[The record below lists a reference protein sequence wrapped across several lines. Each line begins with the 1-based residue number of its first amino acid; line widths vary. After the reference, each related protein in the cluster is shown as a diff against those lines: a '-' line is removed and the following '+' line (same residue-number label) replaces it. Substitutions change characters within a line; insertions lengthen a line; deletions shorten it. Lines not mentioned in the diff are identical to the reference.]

1 MSETRAAEVV
11 YMHRGKK
18 SRVIVGIACPFC
30 GCTVEAVLW
39 SLAGSGKRCECRALL
54 WRLSANGTVRAER

>member
-1 MSETRAAEVV
+1 MSETRSAEVAF
-11 YMHRGKK
+11 MHRGSK
-18 SRVIVGIACPFC
+18 SRVIVGIVCPFC

-54 WRLSANGTVRAER
+54 KRLNTNGTVWAER